1 MNITCPLTAP
11 ELLDYLKE
19 ELAKLGNHATVTIG
33 FDRHAQRPYVHI
45 PSADRPAQINIPI
58 KD

>member
-1 MNITCPLTAP
+1 MTAYCPLTAQ

-19 ELAKLGNHATVTIG
+19 ELAKLGNHANVTIG
-33 FDRHAQRPYVHI
+33 FDRHAHRPYIHI
-45 PSADRPAQINIPI
+45 PSSDMPAQINIPI

>member
-1 MNITCPLTAP
+1 MKCPLTAQ

-33 FDRHAQRPYVHI
+33 FDRHAHRPYIHI

>member
-1 MNITCPLTAP
+1 MNITCPLTAQ

-33 FDRHAQRPYVHI
+33 FDRHA
-45 PSADRPAQINIPI
+45 
-58 KD
+58 